1 MTQTVD
7 LLLKPS
13 ARAHQWL
20 FWLHALPLVLL
31 PMAMSLS
38 EPVMLAL
45 VFGIGLSWVWLRRHP
60 AFGYGPRA
68 WVRILAHSEGR
79 WTLESAMRERVEGAL
94 LGDSYVQPWILILNF
109 RGADGRRCTR
119 ILFGDEAEDEA
130 LRRLRARLA
139 ASTGEASG
147 PEKSA

>member
-1 MTQTVD
+1 MTPTVD

-38 EPVMLAL
+38 EPVMLVV

-68 WVRILAHSEGR
+68 WVRMVANSEGG
-79 WTLESAMRERVEGAL
+79 WTLQRASGERVEGAL
-94 LGDSYVQPWILILNF
+94 LDDSYVQSWILILNF
-109 RGADGRRCTR
+109 RSTDGRRCTR
-119 ILFGDEAEDEA
+119 ILLGDEAEDEA
-130 LRRLRARLA
+130 LRRLRVRLA
-139 ASTGEASG
+139 AGTGETAS
-147 PEKSA
+147 PENSA